1 MNADSTE
8 DGRADATRATPEM
21 GNAASRRRASS
32 RPRFLR
38 GRRGAAELITD
49 AETAPGDNR
58 RRREI
63 TYSVLQF
70 LRIPALLAAF
80 YLMYTHH
87 AWVLAAIVCAVTIPL
102 PWIAVVIANETREKK
117 DKRERNVYKP
127 AMVRE
132 ARAQAQRAQM
142 DTHSLGTSSASP
154 ARGQLNSAPPT
165 IDHRDDPPH
174 EGPPHEGPPRGSTTS
189 HGDA

>member
-8 DGRADATRATPEM
+8 DGRAAAASTTPEM
-21 GNAASRRRASS
+21 GSGTSRRRAPS
-32 RPRFLR
+32 RRRWLR
-38 GRRGAAELITD
+38 GKRGAAELITD

-80 YLMYTHH
+80 YLMYAHH

-117 DKRERNVYKP
+117 DTRERNVYKP
-127 AMVRE
+127 ALVRE

-142 DTHSLGTSSASP
+142 DTHSLHPGSASP
-154 ARGQLNSAPPT
+154 ARGQLDSAPPT
-165 IDHRDDPPH
+165 IDHHDDT
-174 EGPPHEGPPRGSTTS
+174 PRGRAT
-189 HGDA
+189 